1 MPCAFTSL
9 AFADQI
15 TGSLVPG
22 FHPSGGLQGLHNIH
36 GSFNLPNVPGSLSS
50 IEAAMGVMP
59 HGSGVTN
66 REGINVVG
74 NHAFSSSNI
83 NGVTGSITGIY
94 SSSASGNRSFVLGL
108 GVSPVLGNVGPRLT
122 SSVGNIVGSGNMGRS
137 IHSGGLSVPG
147 LASQGTS
154 VLAILGFPYQHQQAP
169 LPKSSRESDTT
180 NTVGT
185 AMASQ
190 KKKRKSRDAACLS
203 FEQDNETQDPKI
215 DTVGKAE
222 KKSEASSGY
231 IHVRARRGEAT
242 DSHSLAERVVFETCM
257 VRREKISQR
266 MKLLQGLVPGCDK
279 VTGKALMLDEIINYV
294 QTMQHQVE
302 FLTMKLALASPR
314 FHHLGE
320 ELTGTVDQH
329 QRTWNVP
336 QTSRPGRSV
345 PIHLAAPDEVPVMD
359 NSGQLLLMQGQGPM
373 PPFLQDDCTDL
384 LLQVAEQGQELLSQ
398 GNSSCAIPVCGSILR
413 NFDEQRG

>member
-1 MPCAFTSL
+1 M
-9 AFADQI
+9 
-15 TGSLVPG
+15 
-22 FHPSGGLQGLHNIH
+22 
-36 GSFNLPNVPGSLSS
+36 
-50 IEAAMGVMP
+50 
-59 HGSGVTN
+59 
-66 REGINVVG
+66 
-74 NHAFSSSNI
+74 
-83 NGVTGSITGIY
+83 
-94 SSSASGNRSFVLGL
+94 SA
-108 GVSPVLGNVGPRLT
+108 
-122 SSVGNIVGSGNMGRS
+122 
-137 IHSGGLSVPG
+137 
-147 LASQGTS
+147 
-154 VLAILGFPYQHQQAP
+154 FPYQHQQAP
-169 LPKSSRESDTT
+169 LPKTSRESETT

-190 KKKRKSRDAACLS
+190 KKKRKSRDATSLS
-203 FEQDNETQDPKI
+203 FEQDNETQDPKK

-242 DSHSLAERVVFETCM
+242 DSHSLAER

-302 FLTMKLALASPR
+302 FLTMKLALAS
-314 FHHLGE
+314 HHLGE
-320 ELTGTVDQH
+320 ELIGSVDQH
-329 QRTWNVP
+329 QRTWSVP

-359 NSGQLLLMQGQGPM
+359 NSGHLLLMQGQGPM
-373 PPFLQDDCTDL
+373 LPFLQDDGTDL

-398 GNSSCAIPVCGSILR
+398 VVLNDLYFQSIKLAD
-413 NFDEQRG
+413 N

>member
-1 MPCAFTSL
+1 MS
-9 AFADQI
+9 
-15 TGSLVPG
+15 
-22 FHPSGGLQGLHNIH
+22 
-36 GSFNLPNVPGSLSS
+36 
-50 IEAAMGVMP
+50 
-59 HGSGVTN
+59 
-66 REGINVVG
+66 
-74 NHAFSSSNI
+74 
-83 NGVTGSITGIY
+83 
-94 SSSASGNRSFVLGL
+94 
-108 GVSPVLGNVGPRLT
+108 
-122 SSVGNIVGSGNMGRS
+122 
-137 IHSGGLSVPG
+137 
-147 LASQGTS
+147 
-154 VLAILGFPYQHQQAP
+154 GFPYQHQQAP

-242 DSHSLAERVVFETCM
+242 DSHSLAER

-345 PIHLAAPDEVPVMD
+345 PIHLAAPDEDPAMD

-398 GNSSCAIPVCGSILR
+398 VVLNDLYFQSIKLAD
-413 NFDEQRG
+413 N